1 MEAMRGRPDPAPR
14 FGRGLRDSPYRGPTQ
29 GGTTMRVLC
38 RNRGERIVMP
48 DIDLTLTVVAIE
60 GSTVRLGIT
69 APSEISVYREEL
81 WHRVCSD
88 AGTSPR
94 RGAVK

>member
-1 MEAMRGRPDPAPR
+1 M
-14 FGRGLRDSPYRGPTQ
+14 L
-29 GGTTMRVLC
+29 VLS
-38 RNRGERIVMP
+38 RKLGERIVMP

-69 APSEISVYREEL
+69 APPEISVYREEL

-88 AGTSPR
+88 AGTSAG